1 MCLVLCMASC
11 TKEEPGEVNYTP
23 EVIECPG
30 CGGAVIK
37 NFSTYTESPY
47 KGYVCPTCSLVIKNE
62 N

>member
-1 MCLVLCMASC
+1 MASC
-11 TKEEPGEVNYTP
+11 TKEEPGGVNYTP